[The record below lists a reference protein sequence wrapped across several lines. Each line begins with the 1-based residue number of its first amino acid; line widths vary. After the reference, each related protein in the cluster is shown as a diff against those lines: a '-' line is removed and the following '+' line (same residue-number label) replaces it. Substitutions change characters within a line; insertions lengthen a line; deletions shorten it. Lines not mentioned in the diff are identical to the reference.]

1 MKLNL
6 KQYYLHIIIF
16 LGLTLRLI
24 YLFFKTGDYT
34 KINLG
39 ESKNDKFFLQQ
50 GVCEGNPDV
59 DAIFRLINL
68 RINIKFKKNFEVNTN
83 KSFVTLNSQN
93 TVWFSEAFPLMYL
106 PVTCTMR
113 CTDIWRGLIAQ
124 RILQNDNRKILF
136 FGTTMR
142 QDRNDHNLISDF
154 RQEIPMYLM
163 DQEIQNHLLKLKLK
177 KGINNYLDNL
187 NICYESLI
195 KKNIISDNEKLFLKA
210 WTKDYE
216 KIF

>member
-1 MKLNL
+1 M
-6 KQYYLHIIIF
+6 
-16 LGLTLRLI
+16 
-24 YLFFKTGDYT
+24 
-34 KINLG
+34 
-39 ESKNDKFFLQQ
+39 
-50 GVCEGNPDV
+50 
-59 DAIFRLINL
+59 

-93 TVWFSEAFPLMYL
+93 TVWFPEAFPLMYL

-163 DQEIQNHLLKLKLK
+163 DKEIQNHLLKLKLK
-177 KGINNYLDNL
+177 KV
-187 NICYESLI
+187 
-195 KKNIISDNEKLFLKA
+195 
-210 WTKDYE
+210 
-216 KIF
+216 